1 MAKERS
7 EVEYRLDDL
16 EGLVEDVPE
25 EVEEKFKPY
34 FEALEARLREDID
47 RLAADLKVH
56 IEDVVRKSERARR
69 NS

>member
-1 MAKERS
+1 MTKERS

-16 EGLVEDVPE
+16 EGLVEDTPE
-25 EVEEKFKPY
+25 EVEEKLKPH
-34 FEALEARLREDID
+34 FEGLETRLREDIN
-47 RLAADLKVH
+47 RLAADLMVH